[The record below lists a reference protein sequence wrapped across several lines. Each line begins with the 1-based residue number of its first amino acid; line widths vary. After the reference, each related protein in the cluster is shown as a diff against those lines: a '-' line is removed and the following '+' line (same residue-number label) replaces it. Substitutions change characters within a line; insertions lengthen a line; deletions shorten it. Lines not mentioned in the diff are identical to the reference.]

1 MKFGTLK
8 VYIEEEATKIVEFQ
22 LLGDQQLNINKQK
35 LAQNRTE
42 WRAMGKAYSAVD
54 YNRCD

>member
-42 WRAMGKAYSAVD
+42 WRAMGNAYSAVD